1 MSLLPKISIRLF
13 SSDQYYLDKCFYS
26 NFYKIRGVKKDST
39 EKPIVVDLG
48 SMAGYFTIAALSLG
62 AKRVY
67 SFEPLSENYKVLVQ
81 NISNNVIGD
90 VKPYQIGV
98 YPKDTILTLE
108 VPKFKDSHFD
118 FSQVLPITHK
128 TSGATENVV
137 VFTLDRILATIV
149 NETVDILKIN
159 IGYAEYDILIGSKL
173 DNVINI
179 CGQTILEKGKLDDFK
194 NLMAAKGFTSCKIAE
209 LDENDSILF
218 FFSKEDI
225 NKRFKFE

>member
-1 MSLLPKISIRLF
+1 MNLPTLKIRLF
-13 SSDQYYLDKCFYS
+13 SSCQYYLDKCFYS
-26 NFYKIRGVKKDST
+26 NFYKIRGIKKDSI
-39 EKPIVVDLG
+39 EKPGVVDFG
-48 SMAGYFTIAALSLG
+48 AHAGYFTVAALSLG

-67 SFEPLSENYKVLVQ
+67 SFEPFSENYKILVE
-81 NISNNVIGD
+81 NISNNGIGD

-128 TSGATENVV
+128 TTGSTENIA
-137 VFTLDRILATIV
+137 VFTLDKILTTII

-159 IGYAEYDILIGSKL
+159 IGYAEYDILTGSKL
-173 DNVINI
+173 EKVLNV
-179 CGQTILEKGKLDDFK
+179 CGQTILEKDKLDDFK

-209 LDENDSILF
+209 IDENDGILF